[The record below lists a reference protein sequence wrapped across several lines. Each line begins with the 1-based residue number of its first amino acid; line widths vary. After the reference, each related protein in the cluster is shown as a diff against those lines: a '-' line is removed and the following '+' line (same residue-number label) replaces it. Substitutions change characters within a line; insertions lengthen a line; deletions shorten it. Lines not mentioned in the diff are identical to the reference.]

1 MCKVESCDG
10 ALSDEFGVEDFGDQ
24 NVGSSP
30 HLLTGSFADPNF
42 RRTFPDQ
49 TDLVGKSVQSDDLF
63 SAVCYWLKFLI
74 NMDFVINIFFLRKIS
89 WANKN
94 TIILNRQI
102 VKAWI
107 QLRIELEPYVNHP
120 AL

>member
-1 MCKVESCDG
+1 MRKVESYDG

-24 NVGSSP
+24 DVGSSL

-74 NMDFVINIFFLRKIS
+74 KIDFVIYIFLTKKKWYKI
-89 WANKN
+89 
-94 TIILNRQI
+94 IR
-102 VKAWI
+102 
-107 QLRIELEPYVNHP
+107 
-120 AL
+120 